1 MTALARFCAIIHII
15 ICLKTR
21 YLEGNCHIIA
31 DYKWYVRSIGRMVD
45 ELETALKAIEEE
57 GDLIMNDEF
66 IMGIF
71 KGILDELPSF
81 EKYWTHMF

>member
-1 MTALARFCAIIHII
+1 
-15 ICLKTR
+15 
-21 YLEGNCHIIA
+21 
-31 DYKWYVRSIGRMVD
+31 MVD
-45 ELETALKAIEEE
+45 ESETALKAIEEE

-81 EKYWTHMF
+81 EKYWTRMF